1 VTSLAAPPCDRVAP
15 PTGLPACQW
24 RRRPSSS
31 PRPATR
37 ISIGR
42 STARRSSPIRSRSA
56 RYCTAMLSQ
65 TEVIAAGLLHDV
77 LEKTATTS
85 RQLRRRFGARIA
97 RLVESVSDD
106 PSIGDYEKRKRPVA
120 RRLAP
125 GESEALAIFAADKIS
140 KVREL
145 ALLPRWRLYE
155 TTIRAKLT
163 HYQASLE
170 MLRRGAGLS
179 PSSIVST
186 PSSTGSFHRRSPG
199 RTAPERSRPPHTR
212 SAVTSEVAQ
221 SESSVGMT
229 PSKPQSLGRAQLWSI
244 TGWHARFQAGSSS
257 EHDQS

>member
-1 VTSLAAPPCDRVAP
+1 
-15 PTGLPACQW
+15 
-24 RRRPSSS
+24 
-31 PRPATR
+31 
-37 ISIGR
+37 
-42 STARRSSPIRSRSA
+42 
-56 RYCTAMLSQ
+56 MLSQ

-85 RQLRRRFGARIA
+85 RQLRRRFGARFA